1 MDKVNV
7 TLLVAIISAA
17 VALYGY
23 FYTKKKEREF
33 TLAKTRQEIYQL
45 LITNL
50 SERIRLMN
58 QFGQDPNIANFR
70 SIEDLYAYIFKNNPE
85 LSKNFTE
92 AFQINTMLCIYGTDD
107 AVRAAAKFQRESAEY
122 AQQLRQMPSDLPKL
136 VLTLRKNVFSGF
148 SDMKNTKVSKED
160 IGQLMTM

>member
-1 MDKVNV
+1 MDKINV
-7 TLLVAIISAA
+7 TLIVAIISAA

-23 FYTKKKEREF
+23 FYSKKKEREF
-33 TLAKTRQEIYQL
+33 ALAKTRQEIYQI

-58 QFGQDPNIANFR
+58 QLGQDSNFAHLQ
-70 SIEDLYAYIFKNNPE
+70 SVQEQYAYIFKNNPE

-92 AFQINTMLCIYGTDD
+92 AFKINTMLCIYGTDD
-107 AVRAAAKFQRESAEY
+107 AVKAAAKFQRESAEY
-122 AQQLRQMPSDLPKL
+122 AQKIRKTPSDLPEL

-148 SDMKNTKVSKED
+148 SDMMSTEVSKED
-160 IGQLMTM
+160 VGQLMSL